1 MELGIVAQKG
11 NQRATSLAERV
22 AGALE
27 SDGVAVHLDE
37 ATAAAIGRDGVPPA
51 ELDTKPLVV
60 SVGGDGTFLFTAR
73 HVRSTPILGVNLGEV
88 GFLNAVPPADAVD
101 VIQEEIAHVR
111 EEGAPRSRTVPRLVA
126 TGGEWSLP
134 PALNEIGVF
143 GPQRGRG
150 NGVDVTVRVGG
161 ERFRSV
167 HTDGVIVSTPT
178 GSTAYNLAEGGPLV
192 HPSVDA
198 LVVTL
203 MTPREPAP
211 PLVVELD
218 AAVQLRAEGAP
229 SVVVASDGSARAT
242 VDTPCEFE
250 VTVHDE
256 PARIAGPPS
265 DFFRALEK
273 LEPQASDGD

>member
-1 MELGIVAQKG
+1 
-11 NQRATSLAERV
+11 
-22 AGALE
+22 
-27 SDGVAVHLDE
+27 
-37 ATAAAIGRDGVPPA
+37 
-51 ELDTKPLVV
+51 
-60 SVGGDGTFLFTAR
+60 
-73 HVRSTPILGVNLGEV
+73 
-88 GFLNAVPPADAVD
+88 
-101 VIQEEIAHVR
+101 
-111 EEGAPRSRTVPRLVA
+111 
-126 TGGEWSLP
+126 
-134 PALNEIGVF
+134 
-143 GPQRGRG
+143 
-150 NGVDVTVRVGG
+150 VGG